1 MGLMKEYGVPVP
13 RGAVATTPAEA
24 ERAYAATAKA
34 GGDLVIKAQVLAGGR
49 GLGKFLNGFHGG
61 VHLVTR
67 PGQAA
72 ELASKMLGQHLVTK
86 QTGAEGRRVDK
97 VYLMERLYL
106 RRETYFSI
114 MLDRSAHGPL
124 IVASPKGGTS
134 IEDVAAE
141 TPEAILK
148 MPVDQAQGPTPAQ
161 LAKVAEFCGFSGKAA
176 EQYKAC
182 VDGADARGC
191 RKMPHPPPPPP
202 LPSPP
207 NKSATPPT
215 PLPHTHPSTP
225 PSLHPPPTPRANTH
239 PRAPPCSCVAN
250 LWKMFK
256 ATDSTMLEINPLA
269 ETPEGDVFVCDA
281 KINFDDNSA
290 FRQAEI
296 FKQRDFSQEDPREVE
311 ASKYDLNYIGLD
323 GSIGCMVNGAGLAM
337 ATMDIIQLH
346 GGSPANF
353 LDVGGGA
360 NAEQVTRAF
369 ELLNSDKKVDAIL
382 VNIFGGIMRC
392 DVIAQGVITAVK
404 TIGLKKP
411 VVLRLQGTNVKEA
424 RALIAASGYKIIAI
438 DVRRLSPP
446 PPLPHFLRQS

>member
-13 RGAVATTPAEA
+13 FGAVASTPAEA
-24 ERAYAATAKA
+24 ERAYAAKA

-134 IEDVAAE
+134 IEDVAEA

-148 MPVDQAQGPTPAQ
+148 MPIDQASGPTPAQ
-161 LAKVAEFCGFSGKAA
+161 LEKVAEFCGFSGKAA

-182 VDGADARGC
+182 VRSPFSLLPPRPFSAAPLSGE
-191 RKMPHPPPPPP
+191 PPPPPP
-202 LPSPP
+202 SQTR
-207 NKSATPPT
+207 NT
-215 PLPHTHPSTP
+215 PLNPA
-225 PSLHPPPTPRANTH
+225 PPPPPPR
-239 PRAPPCSCVAN
+239 SCVAN

-269 ETPEGDVFVCDA
+269 ETPEGNVFVCDA
-281 KINFDDNSA
+281 KLNFDDNAA
-290 FRQAEI
+290 FRQAAI

-360 NAEQVTRAF
+360 SAEQVTRAF

-411 VVLRLQGTNVKEA
+411 VVLRLQGTNVNEA
-424 RALIAASGYKIIAI
+424 RALIAASGYKIITI
-438 DVRRLSPP
+438 DVRGGA
-446 PPLPHFLRQS
+446 PLAPARARAANPHLH